1 MKTITIALLTLSL
14 TTICGEGVLA
24 QSGNDLYQ
32 EALVK
37 ERVEGDLRGA
47 IELYQRIASD
57 FAGHRTLAAN
67 ALVQMGLCYEKLGSE
82 EAARAYQRVLQD
94 YADQTEIVSRARE
107 RLAGLD
113 RPQEEAEDA
122 SIVVRQIWGGSFG
135 DGPAGGPDG
144 SGGPSPDGRYLA
156 YVDWRTGDLAVWDL
170 AAGEGRRLTHDGSF
184 DVADYQYPNEAHFSP
199 DGNFIAYTWLLETVG
214 TQELRVVDLDGS
226 SPRILYKDPKWMG
239 PFAWSND
246 GRWIAT
252 RREREEGVH
261 EVFMVATVDGS
272 VLPLRE
278 FEDEGFKIEPG
289 GRLSFS
295 PNDRYLALGLLADGD
310 LDRGDIW
317 LLATDGSGRAF
328 PIVEHPA
335 DDQLVGWIPGTQT
348 LLFQSDRSGSP
359 DLWAAEVVD
368 GQTQGLP
375 RALRRNVGD
384 PRHLGFTDDGR
395 MFYAV
400 FTHRFNTFIAPF
412 DAEAGEVAL
421 EEAQALLGSFMHP
434 RWSPTG
440 RLLALIHQ
448 EWVQGPPP
456 NLKESLVVRDVETG
470 EERELASHI
479 DLGYARL
486 SWSPDERSILV
497 HGYDWTRA
505 GAEESE
511 PSLWRVEVGS
521 GEATAVLDTLVGR
534 SFGYPSVGAVW
545 TASGDGVI
553 YANGGRVVLRDLES
567 GREMEM
573 YRDPR
578 LAHRL
583 IALSPDGR
591 QLAFGVTDSE
601 QYDPEDESVI
611 SGGGRILTIPA
622 EGGEVRE
629 LATIRD
635 PGLVRA
641 IDWTPD
647 GEYLLLGQNQEEGG
661 VVFRIPRRGGELEEL
676 WAIGQTALGVHPDG
690 NKIAYSY
697 AENDLEI
704 WVMENLVAVLKEGSG
719 G

>member
-1 MKTITIALLTLSL
+1 
-14 TTICGEGVLA
+14 
-24 QSGNDLYQ
+24 
-32 EALVK
+32 
-37 ERVEGDLRGA
+37 
-47 IELYQRIASD
+47 
-57 FAGHRTLAAN
+57 
-67 ALVQMGLCYEKLGSE
+67 
-82 EAARAYQRVLQD
+82 
-94 YADQTEIVSRARE
+94 
-107 RLAGLD
+107 
-113 RPQEEAEDA
+113 
-122 SIVVRQIWGGSFG
+122 
-135 DGPAGGPDG
+135 
-144 SGGPSPDGRYLA
+144 
-156 YVDWRTGDLAVWDL
+156 
-170 AAGEGRRLTHDGSF
+170 
-184 DVADYQYPNEAHFSP
+184 
-199 DGNFIAYTWLLETVG
+199 
-214 TQELRVVDLDGS
+214 
-226 SPRILYKDPKWMG
+226 
-239 PFAWSND
+239 
-246 GRWIAT
+246 
-252 RREREEGVH
+252 
-261 EVFMVATVDGS
+261 
-272 VLPLRE
+272 
-278 FEDEGFKIEPG
+278 
-289 GRLSFS
+289 
-295 PNDRYLALGLLADGD
+295 
-310 LDRGDIW
+310 
-317 LLATDGSGRAF
+317 
-328 PIVEHPA
+328 
-335 DDQLVGWIPGTQT
+335 
-348 LLFQSDRSGSP
+348 
-359 DLWAAEVVD
+359 
-368 GQTQGLP
+368 
-375 RALRRNVGD
+375 
-384 PRHLGFTDDGR
+384 
-395 MFYAV
+395 
-400 FTHRFNTFIAPF
+400 
-412 DAEAGEVAL
+412 
-421 EEAQALLGSFMHP
+421 MHP